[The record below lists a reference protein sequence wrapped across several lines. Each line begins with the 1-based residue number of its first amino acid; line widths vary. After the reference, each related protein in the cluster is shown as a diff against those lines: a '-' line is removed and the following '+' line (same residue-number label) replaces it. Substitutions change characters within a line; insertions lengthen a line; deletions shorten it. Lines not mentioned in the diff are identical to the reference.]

1 MIVFDAS
8 GSMAGDGWGY
18 GSESSGTVSRIDKV
32 RSALREILPS
42 ITRFRHVGLPAYGS
56 DSWNQC
62 TIHPALKPEPNAADR
77 IMAAVDAL
85 HPAGRMPLTEAE
97 AQAADALDFRTKPD
111 VIVILTDGEETC
123 GGMPCDLSEKLHAE
137 ADQLTIHVI
146 SLRVKNYTWIGE

>member
-1 MIVFDAS
+1 
-8 GSMAGDGWGY
+8 
-18 GSESSGTVSRIDKV
+18 
-32 RSALREILPS
+32 LPS
-42 ITRFRHVGLPAYGS
+42 ITRFRRVGLPAYGS